1 MSNALFLRLLRVD
14 AKLWTAI
21 IYSFISVILLITRSL
36 PNRMGY
42 SYYKIPFDS
51 FVFHAIL
58 ISICA
63 FLCNHAFHGALD
75 SIYHWRDKETKDAL
89 LVNTR
94 NVVIIA
100 TLCPAAGFYI
110 ISSITN
116 DESFIIDGMM
126 TFLCFYITWTS
137 LAVLWVAETSEAEV
151 FTKAHTF
158 RIYSLQMMVNTFL
171 LLTSGSLQLES
182 DQLLEKIMGYLY
194 IALTLGL
201 FILCA
206 YTAYK
211 YVRSVNCYEVLVQ
224 KNPEN
229 VKESIVLSVILVPFS
244 FFILAFS
251 VWIGILVTG
260 SCALLLDTW
269 SNVNICVLL
278 TSAPLLL
285 VPDRFARMHLWK
297 SRSSLA
303 NFAITIKK
311 KVYPEMLM
319 MMDSLDVLR
328 SPKALR
334 AIYLDPMFRRN
345 FRKVTELCDS
355 LLIDLQ
361 GLESDIS
368 TASDLTLPVEWVFIQ
383 TNKVTPVQNKATQ
396 DSCVAPYDGNDT
408 GFFVMD
414 GGNENEMNDV
424 EMCCSDNG
432 GACAENTQNPE

>member
-21 IYSFISVILLITRSL
+21 FYSFISMILLITRSL

-75 SIYHWRDKETKDAL
+75 SIYLWRDKETKDAL

-94 NVVIIA
+94 NVVTIA

-260 SCALLLDTW
+260 SSALLLDTW

-297 SRSSLA
+297 LRSSLA
-303 NFAITIKK
+303 SFAITIKK

-383 TNKVTPVQNKATQ
+383 TNKATPALFTVTVFV
-396 DSCVAPYDGNDT
+396 D
-408 GFFVMD
+408 FFCFVR
-414 GGNENEMNDV
+414 NENGV
-424 EMCCSDNG
+424 FS
-432 GACAENTQNPE
+432 